1 MKPLIRLPGL
11 AWLAL
16 LAAGA
21 APAREPPPPL
31 EAPRPFTL
39 AQTSQLAL
47 PNGLR
52 ATLVPL
58 GRVPK
63 VTVTAVL
70 RTGAIDEGEVTGIAA
85 FTGELLKEGAG
96 HYDAAALANRAADL
110 GGALSVEA
118 GADETLI
125 SLDVLSERVAD
136 AVDLLADVLRRPQ
149 LPASEVDRIR
159 ANISRQIAVERAES
173 QAIAEEASARLLF
186 GDHPYGRGFPT
197 DRDLARYS
205 ADAARAFV
213 SQQFG
218 ARRTHVY
225 VVGKFDASQASGA
238 IERNFADWASGAA
251 PTLNVPAPRPGRTVQ
266 LIDRPGAP
274 QSTILI
280 GQVTIDPSADD
291 FLALSLANTL
301 LGGDFIARLGQDL
314 REDKGW
320 TYGVQSR
327 ITAQNRVS
335 AWQVD
340 TDVTTANSAA
350 AIAEIFAQLE
360 RLRRE
365 APSADELRLHQNYR
379 GGAFVINAS
388 SRFGLTSQLA
398 FLELHGL
405 PESWLV
411 NYPENINAL
420 TPAQV
425 RDAAQK
431 RLVPAQMS
439 TVVVGDLAKI
449 GASVRAVKALSGAQV
464 LEERPQPGAR

>member
-1 MKPLIRLPGL
+1 MNATRLLWLACLPLIGP
-11 AWLAL
+11 
-16 LAAGA
+16 GA
-21 APAREPPPPL
+21 AAAREPPPPL

-39 AQTSQLAL
+39 AQTAQLAL
-47 PNGLR
+47 PNGLK

-63 VTVTAVL
+63 ATVTAVL
-70 RTGAIDEGEVTGIAA
+70 RTGAIDEGDLNGLAG

-96 HYDAAALANRAADL
+96 NYDAAALANRAADL
-110 GGALSVEA
+110 GGALSVEP
-118 GADETLI
+118 GADEIVIT
-125 SLDVLSERVAD
+125 LDVLSERVPD
-136 AVDLLADVLRRPQ
+136 AVELLADVVRRPR
-149 LPASEVDRIR
+149 LPAAEVDRIR
-159 ANISRQIAVERAES
+159 ANFARQIAIERAES
-173 QAIAEEASARLLF
+173 QAIAEEAIARLLF
-186 GDHPYGRGFPT
+186 GDHPYGRGFPS

-205 ADAARAFV
+205 ADAARGFV

-218 ARRTHVY
+218 AQRTHLY
-225 VVGKFDASQASGA
+225 VVGKFDSSGASAA

-251 PTLNVPAPRPGRTVQ
+251 PTLNVPAPMPGHRVR

-274 QSTILI
+274 QSTLLI

-291 FLALSLANTL
+291 FMALVLANTL

-320 TYGVQSR
+320 TYGIQSR
-327 ITAQNRVS
+327 ITAQNRIS

-340 TDVTTANSAA
+340 TDVTTANTAA
-350 AIAEIFAQLE
+350 AIAEIFSQIE

-365 APSADELRLHQNYR
+365 APPVDELRLHQNYR

-411 NYPENINAL
+411 NYPANIDAV
-420 TPAQV
+420 TAVQV

-449 GASVRAVKALSGAQV
+449 GASVHAVKALSGAQW
-464 LEERPQPGAR
+464 LEERPPPGQR